1 MDNDT
6 YEAIEALQESLRQ
19 MVEKEFM
26 RLDLQIQELEKT
38 IASTNKEV
46 KRLKDNAS
54 ITYQF

>member
-19 MVEKEFM
+19 LVEKEFM

>member
-46 KRLKDNAS
+46 KRLMDNAS

>member
-26 RLDLQIQELEKT
+26 RLDLQHQELEKS

-46 KRLKDNAS
+46 KRLMDNAS

>member
-26 RLDLQIQELEKT
+26 RLDLQIQELEKS